1 MLSRVLISSARA
13 SRRSSASAM
22 LFSTDAPSSS
32 PSASFSD
39 EQEIE
44 ISVPKNFVRFIIGPK
59 GVNAQKLTE
68 ASGGARLKFQKEV
81 AANGQDEIGRIFG
94 TAEQV
99 AEMKRLIE
107 EDLAKL
113 EADPPAASPASSNK
127 AAEYVEEIVVDAQYV
142 GFLIGKAGTLLK
154 EMEAS
159 SGARI
164 RYSDADSSKSDRT
177 ARLTGSYEQVQDV
190 KKQISDKLFERQEEH
205 RTNPE
210 RFSRFGNNNN
220 NSGSRERRPRFNESD
235 VKQVVEVPSDIVG
248 ALIGKG
254 GLALH
259 RMQDDTGAKF
269 DFAKEETRQG
279 VKEVTIYGREEQI
292 QNACDLLQSRVQE
305 INSRNSRN

>member
-13 SRRSSASAM
+13 SQRSTLSAFSQNAM
-22 LFSTDAPSSS
+22 LFSTDAPAS
-32 PSASFSD
+32 PSSSD

-59 GVNAQKLTE
+59 GANAQKLTE
-68 ASGGARLKFQKEV
+68 ASGGATLKFQKEV
-81 AANGQDEIGRIFG
+81 AANGKDEIGRIFG

-113 EADPPAASPASSNK
+113 ESDPLASSSK
-127 AAEYVEEIVVDAQYV
+127 SGGDYVEEIVVDAQYV
-142 GFLIGKAGTLLK
+142 GFLIGKAGALLK

-159 SGARI
+159 SGARV
-164 RYSDADSSKSDRT
+164 RYSDADFSKSDRT
-177 ARLTGSYEQVQDV
+177 ARLTGTYEQVQDV

-210 RFSRFGNNNN
+210 RFSRFAGNNNN
-220 NSGSRERRPRFNESD
+220 ASKERRPRFSESD
-235 VKQVVEVPSDIVG
+235 LKQVVEVPSDIVG

-269 DFAKEETRQG
+269 DFAKDETRHG

-305 INSRNSRN
+305 INSRNSRS